1 VKPVRQ
7 MGLFSNAGG
16 DLAAGLVVFFI
27 SVPLCLG
34 VALASGAP
42 LFSGIVTGMIGG
54 IVVGLLSKSDLSV
67 SGPAAG
73 LTAIVLAGITELG
86 AFNIFLC
93 SVMIA
98 GALQIILG
106 FIRAGGIANYFPS
119 CVIEG
124 MLAAIGIII
133 ILKQIPHAVGF
144 DQDAEGNFSFANLRG
159 GNTFSAFSQALEF
172 INLGAVLVTLVAV
185 AILIIWDKT
194 PALKK
199 LKMLPGPMMAVVSGM
214 LLSEIFRATGSGL
227 LAINDEHMVN
237 LPVTKDISGFFAQF
251 MLPDFSGF
259 SNSAVWRIGV
269 VIAIVASIE
278 TLLCIEAVDSL
289 DPHRR
294 FTPPNQELK
303 AQGVGNIVSGFLG
316 GLPVTSVIVRSSA
329 NINANAQSK
338 LSTITHGVLLLL
350 CAALIPSLLNRIP
363 LAALAA
369 ILIMT
374 GIKLAKPSLFKK
386 MWANGLY
393 QFAPFMITIIA
404 VVFTDLLKGV
414 MLGMAVSIFLILR
427 ENLRSPYF
435 FQRKEYHAGD
445 IIHIHLAQ
453 EVSFLNKAAIKMTLE
468 HLPKDS
474 YVIIEAGDAMYIDFD
489 VVELIKEFKEIKAP
503 ERNIRVDLV
512 GFKPVYKIDNTL
524 NRQLVYVEN
533 RSGPLVAPMPR
544 GEHGELLQSLTT
556 EAGSK

>member
-1 VKPVRQ
+1 MKSAAQ
-7 MGLFSNAGG
+7 FGLFSNVGG

-54 IVVGLLSKSDLSV
+54 IVVGLFSKSDLSV

-93 SVMIA
+93 SVIIA
-98 GALQIILG
+98 GVIQLILG

-144 DQDAEGNFSFANLRG
+144 DKDAEGNFSFSNLGG
-159 GNTFSAFSQALEF
+159 GNTFSAFTQALDF
-172 INLGAVLVTLVAV
+172 INLGAVIITLVAIG
-185 AILIIWDKT
+185 ILVLWAKT

-199 LKMLPGPMMAVVSGM
+199 IKMLPGPMVAVLAGMALAQLFRMTNWG
-214 LLSEIFRATGSGL
+214 LEIS
-227 LAINDEHMVN
+227 DEHMVN
-237 LPVTKDISGFFAQF
+237 LPVVKDFSSFFGQF
-251 MLPDFSGF
+251 LLPDFSGF
-259 SNSAVWRIGV
+259 SNPAVWRMGA

-303 AQGVGNIVSGFLG
+303 AQGIGNLISGLLG

-329 NINANAQSK
+329 NINANAQTK

-350 CAALIPSLLNRIP
+350 SAALIPSVLNRIP

-386 MWANGLY
+386 MWADGLS

-468 HLPKDS
+468 HIPEDS
-474 YVIIEAGDAMYIDFD
+474 YVIIEAGETLYIDHD
-489 VVELIKEFKEIKAP
+489 VVELIKEFKEIKAA

-512 GFKPVYKIDNTL
+512 GFKPAYKIDNTL

-533 RSGPLVAPMPR
+533 RSGPLVPPTPR

-556 EAGSK
+556 DAGVK